1 MSGDET
7 SFVQWRER
15 AKDERKTS
23 GNKTA
28 LIVGIAAVV
37 VVVVVVAIILL
48 TQ

>member
-1 MSGDET
+1 MSAEET

-28 LIVGIAAVV
+28 LIIGIAVV
-37 VVVVVVAIILL
+37 VVIAVVVAIILL
-48 TQ
+48 

>member
-15 AKDERKTS
+15 AKDERKST

-28 LIVGIAAVV
+28 LIVGVAVV
-37 VVVVVVAIILL
+37 VVIAIVVAIILL
-48 TQ
+48 T

>member
-15 AKDERKTS
+15 AKDERKST
-23 GNKTA
+23 GNRTA
-28 LIVGIAAVV
+28 LIIGVAAVV

-48 TQ
+48 T

>member
-15 AKDERKTS
+15 AKDERKTT

-28 LIVGIAAVV
+28 LIIGIAVAVV
-37 VVVVVVAIILL
+37 VIVAVVIIVL
-48 TQ
+48 T

>member
-15 AKDERKTS
+15 AKDERKST

-28 LIVGIAAVV
+28 VIIGIAVAVV
-37 VVVVVVAIILL
+37 VIVVVAIIVA
-48 TQ
+48 T